1 MRRHSAAAL
10 ALSLPLL
17 GAAATAAGAELT
29 VFVTG
34 SMADPLE
41 HAAHDFTL
49 DTGHTLR
56 FERATTGGLLTKI
69 RAGERGDVIVIAAEA
84 AATLE
89 QDGTLLA
96 GTRVAV
102 ASSLFGVVVRA
113 GGPTPNIATP
123 EAFKETV
130 RRALTISY
138 PDPVAATVSGGYI
151 ESVFAELGIKDT
163 ARAKAQLK
171 PMGYL
176 VGEAVASGEAE
187 LGLSFM
193 SEFVANPALTVVPFP
208 EPLQKPQLY
217 TAGVFAG
224 SSNAAAA
231 RELLAFLTSSAARE
245 KLSAAGVVPAN
256 SSAADSVR

>member
-1 MRRHSAAAL
+1 MRTHSAVAL
-10 ALSLPLL
+10 ALSVLL
-17 GAAATAAGAELT
+17 LAAAGTAAGAELT

-56 FERATTGGLLTKI
+56 FERATTGGLLAKI

-89 QDGTLLA
+89 QDGTLVA
-96 GTRVAV
+96 GTRVPL

-113 GGPTPNIATP
+113 DGPSPNVATP

-130 RRALTISY
+130 RRAPTISY

-151 ESVFAELGIKDT
+151 ESVFAELGIKET
-163 ARAKAQLK
+163 ARGKAQLK

-176 VGEAVASGEAE
+176 VGEAVAGGEAE

-193 SEFVANPALTVVPFP
+193 SEFVANPALKVVPFP
-208 EPLQKPQLY
+208 DALQKPQLY

-224 SSNAAAA
+224 STNAAAA
-231 RELLAFLTSSAARE
+231 RELIAFLTSGAARE
-245 KLSAAGVVPAN
+245 KLSAAGVVPAG
-256 SSAADSVR
+256 AQ

>member
-1 MRRHSAAAL
+1 MRTRFVAL
-10 ALSLPLL
+10 ALSVSLL
-17 GAAATAAGAELT
+17 AAASAAAGAELT

-41 HAAHDFTL
+41 QAAHDFTR

-56 FERATTGGLLTKI
+56 FERATTGGLLAKV

-89 QDGTLLA
+89 QDGTLVP

-102 ASSLFGVVVRA
+102 ASSLFGVVVRT
-113 GGPTPNIATP
+113 GGPFPDVATP
-123 EAFKETV
+123 EAFRETMLRV
-130 RRALTISY
+130 PTISY

-151 ESVFAELGIKDT
+151 ESVFAELGIQDT
-163 ARAKAQLK
+163 ARGKAQLK

-176 VGEAVASGEAE
+176 VGEAVATGEAE

-193 SEFVANPALTVVPFP
+193 SEFVGNPALKVVPFP
-208 EPLQKPQLY
+208 DTLQKPQLY
-217 TAGVFAG
+217 TAGVFAQ
-224 SSNAAAA
+224 STNTAAA
-231 RELLAFLTSSAARE
+231 RDLLAFLRSAVARE
-245 KLSAAGVVPAN
+245 KLSEAGVVPA
-256 SSAADSVR
+256 AAQ